1 MQAKIKSGKEKLKIQ
16 TQKSDLFEAKLQA
29 ASKEFELEV

>member
-1 MQAKIKSGKEKLKIQ
+1 MQAKIESGKEKLKIQ

-29 ASKEFELEV
+29 ASRDFELKI